1 MEEIKA
7 KKFIQ
12 ITGSHL
18 KTSNAVC
25 EHCGQEQAHDVLGD
39 NGKCDTCNKL
49 VRKGLF

>member
-1 MEEIKA
+1 METE
-7 KKFIQ
+7 KKSTKKEA
-12 ITGSHL
+12 ITTL
-18 KTSNAVC
+18 ETSNAVC